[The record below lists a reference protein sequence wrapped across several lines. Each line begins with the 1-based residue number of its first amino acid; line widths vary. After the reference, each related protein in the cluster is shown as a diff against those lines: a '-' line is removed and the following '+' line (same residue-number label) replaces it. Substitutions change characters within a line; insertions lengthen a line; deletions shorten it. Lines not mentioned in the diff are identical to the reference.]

1 MVVYKEPKT
10 KKNSKLSK
18 TSKTISQKKPSTSKR
33 SKVKYPAL
41 LPQYNLTRRKEYNDY
56 DYIKKLSPKEKE
68 FLNKFTEE
76 YHNAR
81 FVKNKPTKTNLHKKK
96 KDRRLLYRENNA
108 RNRDTLTLKKITA
121 HLDYFEDIEG
131 EEPCIESS
139 DIKQIEIMDFF
150 EKMGINPHKYY
161 QKNNG
166 RWYKEEKDEKGIL
179 REIWVE
185 DLQME
190 FKDKINNTS
199 NNKKT

>member
-1 MVVYKEPKT
+1 
-10 KKNSKLSK
+10 
-18 TSKTISQKKPSTSKR
+18 
-33 SKVKYPAL
+33 
-41 LPQYNLTRRKEYNDY
+41 
-56 DYIKKLSPKEKE
+56 
-68 FLNKFTEE
+68 
-76 YHNAR
+76 
-81 FVKNKPTKTNLHKKK
+81 
-96 KDRRLLYRENNA
+96 
-108 RNRDTLTLKKITA
+108 
-121 HLDYFEDIEG
+121 
-131 EEPCIESS
+131 
-139 DIKQIEIMDFF
+139 MDLF